1 MDDKKV
7 KYDALDAMWAFVRMG
22 GYQLHP
28 ADISS
33 LVSLYP
39 CRLAWLCGR
48 SMGFCGGIRKAARH
62 YLRAAMRSNM
72 DLCGF

>member
-33 LVSLYP
+33 LKDHCEQLRHLLTLSL
-39 CRLAWLCGR
+39 
-48 SMGFCGGIRKAARH
+48 IH
-62 YLRAAMRSNM
+62 I
-72 DLCGF
+72 